1 MSAFEVMRRAS
12 LGVFGA
18 IALDDH
24 GAPVDVLDCWVG
36 HGDVGFT
43 SQG

>member
-12 LGVFGA
+12 LDVFGA

-24 GAPVDVLDCWVG
+24 CAPVDVLD
-36 HGDVGFT
+36 
-43 SQG
+43 